1 MVKPELDHEGSYS
14 ALPAG
19 RADSAKVFA
28 TQIDTLYK
36 TSMPGVLGAL
46 AAALI
51 LVGAFIALGGL
62 RPVPGIV
69 WGGLLGICVLLHF
82 SLRIAYD
89 RAPRR
94 WSARTWG
101 RLFTLASLLDGLWW
115 GGATMVLP
123 PADQFEQQ
131 TLVIAVALV
140 VAAGAVPAFASH
152 LPALLA
158 IFLPI
163 SLMSAVW
170 QALQPG
176 ILHQSIVLLI
186 GVFIATILSLGR
198 RTHAN
203 LVEMISL
210 RYERE
215 YLVDD
220 LRRQIALAEQANM
233 AKSRF
238 LASASHDLRQP
249 VHALGM
255 FVGSLAR
262 HPMSAEMKSLVA
274 HIGDSTQAME
284 TLLNSMLDI
293 SRLDAGVVEPQQRAF
308 PLGAMLERIGAEW
321 EAEAGAKGIDL
332 RICRTSALVKSDP
345 ALLERI
351 LRNLVSN
358 AIRYTSRGGVLVGCR
373 RGGETVRIEVWD
385 TGHGIALADH
395 QRIFEEFYQVGNP
408 ERDRSQGL
416 GLGLSIVR
424 RLSDLLGHPI
434 EFDSTPG
441 RGSVFRVIVDAA
453 ATTATAPASAPAIP
467 DAGVKTLRG
476 SVIAVVDDDL
486 SVLEG
491 MRTMLSGWEADVV
504 AATSGNELLEQLNHA
519 AIRPAI
525 VLCDYRLRAGEDGTQ
540 VIMRLQDML
549 GEKIPAILVTG
560 DTATDRVRLA
570 YNSGFHVLHKP
581 IAPGKLRAL
590 IGNLLISS
598 TGG

>member
-1 MVKPELDHEGSYS
+1 MGKPKLDHGESYLAAS
-14 ALPAG
+14 PGGARAG
-19 RADSAKVFA
+19 KVFA
-28 TQIDTLYK
+28 TQIDTLYR

-62 RPVPGIV
+62 RPLLGIV
-69 WGGLLGICVLLHF
+69 WGALLGICVFLHF
-82 SLRIAYD
+82 SFRIAYD
-89 RAPRR
+89 RMPARC
-94 WSARTWG
+94 SARTWG

-123 PADQFEQQ
+123 AADQFEQQ

-152 LPALLA
+152 FPALLA

-170 QALQPG
+170 QATQPG

-186 GVFIATILSLGR
+186 GVFIVTIFTLGR

-215 YLVDD
+215 SLVDD

-262 HPMSAEMKSLVA
+262 HPMSAEAKGLVD
-274 HIGDSTQAME
+274 HIEGSTHAME

-293 SRLDAGVVEPQQRAF
+293 SRLDAGVVEPRRQIF
-308 PLGAMLERIGAEW
+308 PLGPMLERIGAEW
-321 EAEAGAKGIDL
+321 EADAENKGIEL
-332 RICRTSALVKSDP
+332 RVCPTRAFVTSDP
-345 ALLERI
+345 VLLERI
-351 LRNLVSN
+351 LRNLISN
-358 AIRYTSRGGVLVGCR
+358 AIRYTNHGAVLVGCR
-373 RGGETVRIEVWD
+373 RRGETVRIEVWD
-385 TGHGIALADH
+385 TGPGIAPAN
-395 QRIFEEFYQVGNP
+395 QQKVFEEFYQVGNP

-434 EFDSTPG
+434 ELVSAPE
-441 RGSVFRVIVDAA
+441 RGSMFRLVVQAA
-453 ATTATAPASAPAIP
+453 RAAVEPAPAAPIQEI
-467 DAGVKTLRG
+467 GVNTLRG
-476 SVIAVVDDDL
+476 TVIAVVDDDL
-486 SVLEG
+486 AVLEG
-491 MRTMLSGWEADVV
+491 MRTMLSGWEAKVV
-504 AATSGNELLEQLNHA
+504 AATSGNELLEQLGRA
-519 AIRPAI
+519 PVRPAI
-525 VLCDYRLRAGEDGTQ
+525 VLCDYRLRAGEDGTE
-540 VIMRLQDML
+540 VITRLQEML
-549 GEKIPAILVTG
+549 GERIPAILITG

-598 TGG
+598 TGT